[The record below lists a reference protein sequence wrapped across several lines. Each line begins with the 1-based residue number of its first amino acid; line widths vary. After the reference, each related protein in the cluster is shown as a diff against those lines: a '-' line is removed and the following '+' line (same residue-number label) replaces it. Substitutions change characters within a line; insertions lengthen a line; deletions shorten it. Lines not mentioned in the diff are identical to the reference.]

1 MPETSSSMLATL
13 FADIVGS
20 TRLYEKFGD
29 ERAHSAVEEC
39 LNALKLV
46 TRDAGGRTVK
56 TIGDELMAVFPN
68 ADAACVAATEMQ
80 WRVAE
85 LAPVESERIAI
96 RIGFHYGAA
105 MERDNDVFGDSVNL
119 AARLAEVA
127 KGEQIITSSQ
137 TLDALSTQL
146 AAGSRHLWPI
156 QVKGKAEPV
165 DVYEILWDASGDAT
179 VTLSAQ
185 FVPPRVPVSLR
196 LLYRGQEASVGPDRP
211 SVSIGRDEA
220 NEVVVDER
228 KASRVHA
235 RVEWRRDKFVLVD
248 ASTNGT
254 FVLSDTGNETCL
266 RREEQILDGNGTI
279 SLGHSHRV
287 GPRNCVEYYCEYYVP
302 GSRTVLS
309 APAALSAEPSSL

>member
-1 MPETSSSMLATL
+1 MSEAGSNHTAMLATL

-20 TRLYEKFGD
+20 TRLYDKFGN
-29 ERAHSAVEEC
+29 ERAHQAVEGC
-39 LNALKLV
+39 LNVLKQV
-46 TRDAGGRTVK
+46 TEEQGGRTVK
-56 TIGDELMAVFPN
+56 TIGDELMAVFPD
-68 ADAACVAATEMQ
+68 AEAACLAATEMQ

-85 LAPVESERIAI
+85 LPEVEGERIEI
-96 RIGFHYGAA
+96 RIGFHFGPA

-119 AARLAEVA
+119 AARLVEVA
-127 KGEQIITSSQ
+127 KGEQIITSGQ
-137 TLDALSTQL
+137 TLDAISTQL

-165 DVYEILWDASGDAT
+165 DVYEIMWDSNGDAT

-185 FVPPRVPVSLR
+185 FMPPKIPVRLR
-196 LLYRGQEASVGPDRP
+196 LLYRGVEVSVGSERP
-211 SVSIGRDEA
+211 SVSMGRDEDNA
-220 NEVVVDER
+220 LVVDER

-235 RVEWRRDKFVLVD
+235 RIEWRRDKFVLID

-254 FVLSDTGNETCL
+254 FVMTDADNETCL
-266 RREEQILDGNGTI
+266 RREEQILDGTGTI

-302 GSRTVLS
+302 GSRAVVRS
-309 APAALSAEPSSL
+309 PAKATA